1 MISSLLYTEQKK
13 WKSCFCFFT
22 DRKQHKV
29 HDHDMITRDLEC
41 SWHDYCIICSYDV
54 TGTDFENSLY
64 DVVSILLAKTL
75 LSLGPLNWLQVS
87 CWLTSAAI
95 WSLLVSHSLILL
107 FWVTLPSLPTPP
119 KSGPS
124 LSPFSLLFRK
134 MPKMIHCLLVF
145 CVKMFGKGRQGIIF
159 CKDNSIFL
167 RQLRSKIT
175 DQLKGLFFQILSKY

>member
-1 MISSLLYTEQKK
+1 MFWISQKPNLTIVLLYTKRKK

-41 SWHDYCIICSYDV
+41 PWHDYCIICSYDV
-54 TGTDFENSLY
+54 MGADFENSQY
-64 DVVSILLAKTL
+64 SLA
-75 LSLGPLNWLQVS
+75 GPLNWLQVC

-95 WSLLVSHSLILL
+95 WSLLVSHSLILV

-134 MPKMIHCLLVF
+134 MPQLIHWLLVF
-145 CVKMFGKGRQGIIF
+145 CVKMTTQYFYS
-159 CKDNSIFL
+159 N
-167 RQLRSKIT
+167 
-175 DQLKGLFFQILSKY
+175 